1 MRDAAAATPTGNL
14 QPIAL
19 RLDNGSRSLALEWT
33 DGSSHTLAY
42 RTLRERCRCAE
53 CRSLAQRGIAVETS
67 ANVSVIEV
75 AAYGPNAVQLVFSDG
90 HSRGI
95 FPFAYLRELALDAR
109 PPL

>member
-1 MRDAAAATPTGNL
+1 MDAAAATPTGDL
-14 QPIAL
+14 QPTAL

-53 CRSLAQRGIAVETS
+53 CRSLAQRGIDIESGVDVGVGEAVP
-67 ANVSVIEV
+67 
-75 AAYGPNAVQLVFSDG
+75 YGPNALQLVFSDG